1 MSYQFKN
8 SQWQARKKELKSR
21 RQSQSRKFN
30 NIKAQ
35 VQINNSAFNCNNNY
49 ISDLSI
55 EAPPSLKPAKR
66 YCDVTGFEAKYKD
79 PVTQLYYCDSI
90 VFNYIRN
97 CPKASAETYLNIR
110 GCTQK
115 LIS

>member
-8 SQWQARKKELKSR
+8 SKWQARKKELKSR

-30 NIKAQ
+30 NAQ
-35 VQINNSAFNCNNNY
+35 IQIINSAFNY
-49 ISDLSI
+49 LSI
-55 EAPPSLKPAKR
+55 EAPPSLKPAKK
-66 YCDVTGFEAKYKD
+66 YCDITGFEAKYKD
-79 PVTQLYYCDSI
+79 PITQLSYCDSI

-110 GCTQK
+110 VFTQK

>member
-8 SQWQARKKELKSR
+8 SQWQARRKELKSR

-35 VQINNSAFNCNNNY
+35 VQINNSAFNY
-49 ISDLSI
+49 LSI
-55 EAPPSLKPAKR
+55 EAPPSLKPAKK
-66 YCDVTGFEAKYKD
+66 YCDITGFEAKYKD
-79 PVTQLYYCDSI
+79 PITQLQYCDSI

-97 CPKASAETYLNIR
+97 FPKASAETYLNIR

>member
-1 MSYQFKN
+1 MSYSFKN
-8 SQWQARKKELKSR
+8 SSWQARKKELKSR

-35 VQINNSAFNCNNNY
+35 VQINNSAFNY
-49 ISDLSI
+49 LSI

-79 PVTQLYYCDSI
+79 PVTQLYYCDAI

-97 CPKASAETYLNIR
+97 CPKATAEAYLNIR